1 MPAPAS
7 RRSPRAS
14 GSNSGPVVVD
24 AAGEIFGDVPNIAAR
39 VQALAEPGTVVVT
52 ARVQRQI
59 AGLFVA
65 EDRGSHELKGVP
77 EPVTLFRLVRASGGG
92 RRSGQRHLTPF
103 VGRDEEIALLMRRWE
118 RARQGDG
125 QLVLIVGEPGLGK
138 SRLIEEFHARL
149 RDTPHTWGEWSCS
162 QLLQNT
168 PLHPIA
174 EWGRQRFGGVDV
186 PAEQRLADLENTLA
200 LVKLDPAENVPL
212 LAPLLDIPV
221 PAERALALAPEELRR
236 RQLAAFTSFVMAGAR
251 TQPAV
256 LAVEDLHWADPTTL
270 DLLRGIAERGA
281 LAPLFVMAT
290 ARPEFRPPWGMRSH
304 HGTISLAPLDR
315 QQVRQM
321 VGELAARHALP
332 KEVIDGV
339 TERTGGVPLFIEEV
353 TRLLLERG
361 EQGGIQ
367 AIPPTLQQSLTARL
381 DRLGPA
387 REVAQ
392 IGAVIGRDFSYTL
405 LRAVAGIE
413 NAPLQMALDR
423 LAEADILLV
432 QGLPPQSDYR
442 FKHALIQDAAYEN
455 LLKSRR
461 QILHRRV
468 AEVLR
473 DQFADSAA
481 AEPQFAAHHFMQ
493 GALTEA
499 AIEWWGKAGD
509 QALRRSAFQEAVS
522 HLGKAIEMADQG
534 TDSPPSGDRLRLQIA
549 YGNALI
555 GLRGHSSETKA
566 AFSRARELVAASQE
580 PLERFS
586 VYYGLWAGSFT
597 RCETT
602 VMQELSTEM
611 LKDVEQLPGSPEACI
626 ALAHR
631 LYGATQWVQGNYLGA
646 RDHLEQAVALTNLER
661 DRELAFR
668 LGFADIGV
676 AVRMYL
682 ALALWPLGEVDRARA
697 VAEDAVALATR
708 TEHAPTLGFV
718 HYYMAWFEMM
728 RGDQIRSKPHAEAT
742 MALAR
747 KHDMDPWRLLAPMAH
762 GWAIAAAD
770 GTEAG
775 WDEVRRAVAGCRER
789 GWTSFATSYDV
800 QLAAMKARAGYLD
813 AALAMLDG
821 ALAEAEQTKARAYV
835 ADGHRIRG
843 EILLKRDPA
852 NTAPAEEA
860 FLTAIAIAQQQ
871 KARSFEFR
879 AALAL
884 AKLYQSTNRA
894 ADAHA
899 VLAPALQGFS
909 PTPEFSEIEEAQAL
923 VATLAL

>member
-1 MPAPAS
+1 
-7 RRSPRAS
+7 
-14 GSNSGPVVVD
+14 
-24 AAGEIFGDVPNIAAR
+24 
-39 VQALAEPGTVVVT
+39 
-52 ARVQRQI
+52 
-59 AGLFVA
+59 
-65 EDRGSHELKGVP
+65 
-77 EPVTLFRLVRASGGG
+77 
-92 RRSGQRHLTPF
+92 
-103 VGRDEEIALLMRRWE
+103 
-118 RARQGDG
+118 
-125 QLVLIVGEPGLGK
+125 
-138 SRLIEEFHARL
+138 
-149 RDTPHTWGEWSCS
+149 
-162 QLLQNT
+162 
-168 PLHPIA
+168 
-174 EWGRQRFGGVDV
+174 
-186 PAEQRLADLENTLA
+186 
-200 LVKLDPAENVPL
+200 
-212 LAPLLDIPV
+212 
-221 PAERALALAPEELRR
+221 
-236 RQLAAFTSFVMAGAR
+236 MAGAR

-256 LAVEDLHWADPTTL
+256 LALEDLHWADPTTL

-315 QQVRQM
+315 HQVRHM

-353 TRLLLERG
+353 TRLLLEQG
-361 EQGGIQ
+361 EQGGVQ

-392 IGAVIGRDFSYTL
+392 IGAVIGRGFPYAL
-405 LRAVAGIE
+405 LRAVAGME
-413 NAPLQMALDR
+413 DTALQASLER
-423 LAEADILLV
+423 LADADILLV
-432 QGLPPQSDYR
+432 QGLPPDSDYR

-481 AEPQFAAHHFMQ
+481 AEPQLLAHHFTQ
-493 GALTEA
+493 AGLIEA

-509 QALRRSAFQEAVS
+509 QALRRSAFQEAIS
-522 HLGKAIEMADQG
+522 HLGKAIEMAEQG
-534 TDSPPSGDRLRLQIA
+534 TDLLPPGDRLRLQTA

-555 GLRGHSSETKA
+555 ALRGHTSETKA
-566 AFSRARELVAASQE
+566 AFSRARELAAASQD

-611 LKDVEQLPGSPEACI
+611 LKDVEQWPGSPESCI
-626 ALAHR
+626 AHR
-631 LYGATQWVQGNYLGA
+631 LYGTTQWLLGNYLGA
-646 RDHLEQAVALTNLER
+646 RDHLEQAVALTNPER

-668 LGFADIGV
+668 FGYDIGV
-676 AVRMYL
+676 CARVYL

-697 VAEDAVALATR
+697 VAEDAIALATR
-708 TEHAPTLGFV
+708 SEHVPTLAYA
-718 HYYMAWFEMM
+718 HYHKAWFEMV
-728 RGDQIRSKPHAEAT
+728 RGDPIRSKLHADAT
-742 MALAR
+742 MVLAR
-747 KHDMDPWRLLAPMAH
+747 KHDMDLWRLLAPMAH

-775 WDEVRRAVAGCRER
+775 WDEVRRGVAGCREQ
-789 GWTSFATSYDV
+789 GMTFFTTSYDV

-813 AALAMLDG
+813 AALAMLDH

-835 ADGHRIRG
+835 ADGHRLRG
-843 EILLKRDPA
+843 EILLKRDPVH
-852 NTAPAEEA
+852 TEQAEEA
-860 FLTAIAIAQQQ
+860 FVAAIAVAQQQ
-871 KARSFEFR
+871 KARSFELR
-879 AALAL
+879 SALAL

-894 ADAHA
+894 VRAHT
-899 VLAPALQGFS
+899 VLAPALEGFA
-909 PTPEFSEIEEAQAL
+909 PTPEFPEIAEAQAL
-923 VATLAL
+923 FAAGARPRSIARAERSH